1 MTDPQPLSFSLP
13 DARRRLMRPVD
24 SGQGDE
30 LDPEMEDIRRKGM
43 EAIMEA
49 RWSRTAWSKFAG
61 ATWAWLD
68 REYPAASE
76 KLRRWMTMAKP
87 TNLVILGSVGT
98 GKTSAAA
105 LALRPSFDACLE
117 VVFARTGQML
127 DQIKE
132 GFGQPGG
139 VRLSDFS
146 EADRL
151 LLDDV
156 GQENKT
162 PWTREQLGS
171 LISDRYNDERPT
183 VVTTNFN
190 EKDLEAH
197 LGVHAADRLLGDGAV
212 VVVMRGQ
219 SRRRS

>member
-1 MTDPQPLSFSLP
+1 MTDPQPLAFSLP
-13 DARRRLMRPVD
+13 DARRRLMRPVE

-30 LDPEMEDIRRKGM
+30 LDPGLEEVRRKGM
-43 EAIMEA
+43 EQIMEA
-49 RWSRTAWSKFAG
+49 KWSRTAWSKFSG
-61 ATWAWLD
+61 ATWEWVD
-68 REYPAASE
+68 REHPMAAE
-76 KLRRWMTMAKP
+76 QLRAWVAMSKP
-87 TNLVILGSVGT
+87 TNLVILGPVGI

-132 GFGQPGG
+132 GFGQPDG

-183 VVTTNFN
+183 VVTSNFK
-190 EKDLEAH
+190 ERDLEEH
-197 LGVHAADRLLGDGAV
+197 LGAHAADRLLGDGAV
-212 VVVMRGQ
+212 IVVMRGQ